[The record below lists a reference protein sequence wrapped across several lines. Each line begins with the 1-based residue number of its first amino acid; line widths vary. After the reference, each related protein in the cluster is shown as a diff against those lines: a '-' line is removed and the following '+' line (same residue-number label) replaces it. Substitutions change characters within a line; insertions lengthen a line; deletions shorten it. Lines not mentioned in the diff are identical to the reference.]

1 MPARHGESAG
11 GTTGRLS
18 RGTLI
23 TLEGGEGAG
32 KSTLCSALRE
42 RLEREGYRPIATQE
56 PAGTELGRHVKAFFE
71 EQACLGGIDPAAEL
85 FLFEAARAQ
94 HVREVIRTA
103 LERGDI
109 VLCDRFTDSTVAYQG
124 YGRGLSLDQIEVCNQ
139 LATGGITP
147 ELTLLLDLPPEGGLA
162 RARREAGRKDD
173 SIGGESLEFHRRV
186 RKGFLELAA
195 KEPARVKVLKA
206 DKAPQA
212 VADEAWAWVRKAVKP
227 AS

>member
-71 EQACLGGIDPAAEL
+71 EQARLGGIDPAAEL

-94 HVREVIRTA
+94 HVREVIRPA
-103 LERGDI
+103 LSGGHI

-139 LATGGITP
+139 LATGGLTP
-147 ELTLLLDLPPEGGLA
+147 DLTLLLDLPPEGGLA

-186 RKGFLELAA
+186 RKGFLEPAV
-195 KEPARVKVLKA
+195 KDPARVKVLKA

-212 VADEAWAWVRKAVKP
+212 VADEAWAWVRPLLHKP
-227 AS
+227 A